1 MRTAA
6 VITVSDKCAAGLR
19 EDESGRAVAARLTEA
34 GYQVVSQKIVPD
46 EESDVIEALLETS
59 NRGISLILTTG
70 GTGFSPRDRTPEATI
85 AVCERRAPGIPEVMR
100 AESLKIT
107 PRAMLSRAVCGIRG
121 RSLILNLPGSPKAA
135 VENLSAVLDTLGH
148 GLDILA
154 EEARE
159 CAKQKAHVLSV
170 HSSPRKGEPKTPIT
184 IGTLRLDHG
193 LEGDAHAGTSAHRQV
208 SLLGIESVN
217 SLRHSLPDLPPG
229 AFAEN
234 ILTEGIELHT
244 LPIGTRLQI
253 GGAICEVTQIGKEC
267 HDTGCAIRQSV
278 GDCVMPRE
286 GIFVRVLT
294 GGTVKAGDE
303 IRLL

>member
-1 MRTAA
+1 MRTAT

-19 EDESGRAVAARLTEA
+19 RDESGVVIASLLTEA
-34 GYQVVSQKIVPD
+34 GYQIIFQKIVPD
-46 EESDVIEALLETS
+46 EEPDVIEALLEAVDA
-59 NRGISLILTTG
+59 GISLILTTG

-85 AVCERRAPGIPEVMR
+85 AVCERMVPGIPEAMR
-100 AESLKIT
+100 AESRKIT
-107 PRAMLSRAVCGIRG
+107 PRAILSRAVCGIRG

-135 VENLSAVLDTLGH
+135 EENLSAVLGTLGH

-154 EEARE
+154 ETANE
-159 CAKQKAHVLSV
+159 CASPKARVLSV
-170 HSSPRKGEPKTPIT
+170 HISLRKGEAKTPIP
-184 IGTLRLDHG
+184 IGTLRRDHG

-217 SLRHSLPDLPPG
+217 ALRDALPDLPPG

-253 GGAICEVTQIGKEC
+253 GTALCEVTQIGKDC
-267 HDTGCAIRQSV
+267 HDTGCLIRQTV

-286 GIFVRVLT
+286 GIFLRVLAD
-294 GGTVKAGDE
+294 GTVKAGDE

>member
-6 VITVSDKCAAGLR
+6 VITVSDKCAIGLR
-19 EDESGRAVAARLTEA
+19 KDESGAVIATLLTEA
-34 GYQVVSQKIVPD
+34 GYKIVSQRIVPD
-46 EESDVIEALLETS
+46 EERDIIETLLEAS
-59 NRGISLILTTG
+59 NAGASLILTTG

-85 AVCERRAPGIPEVMR
+85 AVCERMVPGIPEAMR

-121 RSLILNLPGSPKAA
+121 GSLILNLPGSPKAA
-135 VENLSAVLDTLGH
+135 EENLLAVLDTLGH
-148 GLDILA
+148 GLDILS

-159 CAKQKAHVLSV
+159 CATPTARVLSV
-170 HSSPRKGEPKTPIT
+170 HTSPRKGEAKTPIL
-184 IGTLRLDHG
+184 IGTLCRDHG

-217 SLRHSLPDLPPG
+217 ALRHVLPDLLPG

-244 LPIGTRLQI
+244 LPLGTRLQI
-253 GGAICEVTQIGKEC
+253 GTAICEVTQIGKEC
-267 HDTGCAIRQSV
+267 HDTGCAIRQAV

-294 GGTVKAGDE
+294 DGTVKTGDK
-303 IRLL
+303 IRPL